1 MFAIWLI
8 LASTLTDAPVAP
20 AALAP
25 ITADYAMDSD
35 PVLPAQTINK
45 AYSAK
50 YLPLWLQALDR
61 PEVDFQ
67 RLAAETVAQA
77 HLEGMPKMIEAK
89 PALIRI
95 VSAKESHPAA
105 RFAAARALIV
115 LEAKDAA
122 PKLFQVA
129 QEYGANVRQLIE
141 PALARWK
148 YEPAYEIWRKRLTG
162 ADVNHRDLMLALR
175 CLGDAGDQ
183 SSLTQLLAIT
193 HAPQRLDAERLAAAR
208 AAGQLKDAGL
218 ESDAGKLARANA
230 PLIDR
235 LCAAALLERH
245 SSEPAKTLLLA
256 LAADSEP
263 SVATA
268 ALRRLNAI
276 DTSLAL
282 PLVEKALQSPDS
294 GVRRLVAAAYAAH
307 PTAER
312 IKVLGKHLDD
322 PHPSV
327 RGLVREEFRRLA
339 GDSQWNE
346 PVRQSATGAL
356 DADSWRGQEQAALLL
371 GALDH
376 KPAAPR
382 LVKLLD
388 SPRGEVMIATAWALR
403 KLSLPET
410 LPALFKKASYL
421 TDVRLRQRNFDELDY
436 QGAHLFEALGRMN
449 YKPAE
454 PLMRRYVAKN
464 YAMGEYSRS
473 AAIWSLGLL
482 HADVPDDSLAAQITA
497 RVTESPAAMPPE
509 MPRVRVAGAIALGK
523 MKAKS
528 QSRTLR
534 DFAVHAGDIPLY
546 MAIRWSLREF
556 NGEEIPPPP
565 IATVS
570 KGGWFLGPLDISETP
585 EP

>member
-1 MFAIWLI
+1 MPAIWLI
-8 LASTLTDAPVAP
+8 LACTLTDAPAAP
-20 AALAP
+20 TALAP

-35 PVLPAQTINK
+35 PVLPAQKINK

-61 PEVDFQ
+61 PEADFQ
-67 RLAAETVAQA
+67 RLTAETVAQA
-77 HLEGMPKMIEAK
+77 HIEGMPKMIEAK
-89 PALIRI
+89 PALVRI
-95 VSAKESHPAA
+95 VTAKETHPTA

-115 LEAKDAA
+115 LEARDAA

-129 QEYGANVRQLIE
+129 QENGASVRQLIE

-148 YEPAYEIWRKRLTG
+148 YEPAYEIWRKRLTS
-162 ADVNHRDLMLALR
+162 AEVNHRDLMLALR

-183 SSLTQLLAIT
+183 AALPLLLTIMDAT
-193 HAPQRLDAERLAAAR
+193 QRLDAERLMAAR
-208 AAGQLKDAGL
+208 AAGQLKEAGL
-218 ESDAGKLARANA
+218 ESDAGKLARASA
-230 PLIDR
+230 PMIDR

-245 SSEPAKTLLLA
+245 ASEPAKTLLLA
-256 LAADSEP
+256 LAADPEP

-294 GVRRLVAAAYAAH
+294 GIRRLSAAAYAAH
-307 PTAER
+307 PTADR

-322 PHPSV
+322 PHPQV
-327 RGLVREEFRRLA
+327 RGMVRDEFRRLA
-339 GDSQWNE
+339 GDSQWSG
-346 PVRQSATGAL
+346 PVRQSATESL
-356 DADSWRGQEQAALLL
+356 DAESWRGQEQAALLL

-382 LVKLLD
+382 LIALLD
-388 SPRGEVMIATAWALR
+388 SPRGEVMIASAWALR

-410 LPALFKKASYL
+410 LPALFKKANYL

-436 QGAHLFEALGRMN
+436 QAAHLFEALGRMN

-482 HADVPDDSLAAQITA
+482 HAGRPDEALAAQITG
-497 RVTESPAAMPPE
+497 RVTEPGVAMPPE
-509 MPRVRVAGAIALGK
+509 MPRVRVAGTIALGK

-528 QSRTLR
+528 QAKPLR
-534 DFAVHAGDIPLY
+534 DYVLQAGESQLY
-546 MAIRWSLREF
+546 MAIRWSLREI
-556 NGEEIPPPP
+556 NGEELPLPPPA
-565 IATVS
+565 ILS

>member
-1 MFAIWLI
+1 MSAIWLL
-8 LASTLTDAPVAP
+8 LACTLADAP
-20 AALAP
+20 AAPAGLAP

-35 PVLPAQTINK
+35 PVLPAQKINK

-61 PEVDFQ
+61 PEADFQ

-77 HLEGMPKMIEAK
+77 HIEGMPKMIAAK
-89 PALIRI
+89 PALVRI
-95 VSAKESHPAA
+95 VSAKETHPAA
-105 RFAAARALIV
+105 RFAAARALIA
-115 LEAKDAA
+115 LEARDAA
-122 PKLFQVA
+122 PPLFQVA
-129 QEYGANVRQLIE
+129 QENGANLRQLIE
-141 PALARWK
+141 PALALWK
-148 YEPAYEIWRKRLTG
+148 YEPAYDAWRKRLTS
-162 ADVNHRDLMLALR
+162 AEVNHRDLMLAVR

-183 SSLTQLLAIT
+183 TAMPQLLAIMG
-193 HAPQRLDAERLAAAR
+193 AAQRLDAERLAAAR
-208 AAGQLKDAGL
+208 AAGQLQGAEL
-218 ESDAGKLARANA
+218 ESNAGKLARANA
-230 PLIDR
+230 PIIDR
-235 LCAAALLERH
+235 LCAASLLERH
-245 SSEPAKTLLLA
+245 ASEPAKTLLLA
-256 LAADSEP
+256 LAADPEP

-276 DTSLAL
+276 DTSLVL

-294 GVRRLVAAAYAAH
+294 GVRRLGAAAYAVH
-307 PTAER
+307 PTLER

-322 PHPSV
+322 PHPQV
-327 RGLVREEFRRLA
+327 RRMVREEFRRLA
-339 GDSQWNE
+339 GDSQWDG
-346 PVRQSATGAL
+346 PIRQSATEAL
-356 DADSWRGQEQAALLL
+356 EAESWRGQEQAALLL

-382 LVKLLD
+382 LITLLD

-454 PLMRRYVAKN
+454 PLMRRYIPKN
-464 YAMGEYSRS
+464 YVMGEYSRS

-482 HADVPDDSLAAQITA
+482 HAGKPDEALAAQITG
-497 RVTESPAAMPPE
+497 RVTEPAVAMPPE
-509 MPRVRVAGAIALGK
+509 MSRVRLAGTIALGK

-528 QSRTLR
+528 QAKPLR
-534 DFAVHAGDIPLY
+534 DYLLQAGESQLY
-546 MAIRWSLREF
+546 MAIRWSLHEI
-556 NGEEIPPPP
+556 NGEELPPPP
-565 IATVS
+565 PATIS

>member
-1 MFAIWLI
+1 
-8 LASTLTDAPVAP
+8 
-20 AALAP
+20 
-25 ITADYAMDSD
+25 MDSD
-35 PVLPAQTINK
+35 PVLPAQQINK
-45 AYSAK
+45 VYSAK

-61 PEVDFQ
+61 PEADFQ

-77 HLEGMPKMIEAK
+77 HIDGMPKMIEAK
-89 PALIRI
+89 PALVRI
-95 VSAKESHPAA
+95 VIAKETHPAA

-115 LEAKDAA
+115 LEAKDVA

-148 YEPAYEIWRKRLTG
+148 HEPAYDIWRRRLTS
-162 ADVNHRDLMLALR
+162 AEVNHRDLVLALR

-183 SSLTQLLAIT
+183 SALPLLLTIM
-193 HAPQRLDAERLAAAR
+193 HATQRLDAERLTAAR
-208 AAGQLKDAGL
+208 AAGQLQEAGL
-218 ESDAGKLARANA
+218 ENHAGKLARASA
-230 PLIDR
+230 PVIDR

-245 SSEPAKTLLLA
+245 ASEPAKTLLLA
-256 LAADSEP
+256 LAADPEP

-268 ALRRLNAI
+268 ALRRLNAM

-312 IKVLGKHLDD
+312 IKALGKHLDD
-322 PHPSV
+322 PHPGV

-339 GDSQWNE
+339 GDSQWNG
-346 PVRQSATGAL
+346 PVRQSATEAL
-356 DADSWRGQEQAALLL
+356 DAESWRGQEQAALLL

-382 LVKLLD
+382 LIKLLD

-410 LPALFKKASYL
+410 LPALLKKASYL

-436 QGAHLFEALGRMN
+436 QGAHLFEAMGRMN

-454 PLMRRYVAKN
+454 PLMRRYIAKN
-464 YAMGEYSRS
+464 FTMGEYSRS

-482 HADVPDDSLAAQITA
+482 HAGTPDDSLAAQITA
-497 RVTESPAAMPPE
+497 RVTEPAVVLPPE
-509 MPRVRVAGAIALGK
+509 MSRVRVAGAIALGK

-528 QSRTLR
+528 QAKSLR
-534 DFAVHAGDIPLY
+534 DYALLAGVIPVY

-556 NGEEIPPPP
+556 NAEEIPPPP
-565 IATVS
+565 SATLS